1 MRWWCRS
8 QKVGVAIILDS
19 RESKID
25 GSACVDRI
33 IGAGRDMRTIW
44 DVSAQRDNEEAEAG
58 QGVGQ
63 PTSIGHLGH
72 IWDTTTTNTNTGKT
86 AINTGQM
93 VDRNG
98 KSQTHRRSPNPAP
111 GFSEIATISCLPFVA
126 TFCRPSQWF
135 PLITDCFLATAS

>member
-63 PTSIGHLGH
+63 PTSIGHLGLS
-72 IWDTTTTNTNTGKT
+72 DTFGTQPPPTPTR
-86 AINTGQM
+86 A
-93 VDRNG
+93 
-98 KSQTHRRSPNPAP
+98 RR
-111 GFSEIATISCLPFVA
+111 
-126 TFCRPSQWF
+126 Q
-135 PLITDCFLATAS
+135 